1 MKLTIPRRQEIETV
15 VENEV
20 GQTMAEYSVVLTL
33 VVLVIGMGA
42 FVVLALSVVGEYQ
55 RVTGLFT

>member
-33 VVLVIGMGA
+33 VVLVMGMGA
-42 FVVLALSVVGEYQ
+42 FVVLALALVGQYQ

>member
-1 MKLTIPRRQEIETV
+1 MKLTIPRRQEIETIV
-15 VENEV
+15 DNEV

-42 FVVLALSVVGEYQ
+42 FVVLALALVGQYQ

>member
-15 VENEV
+15 VDNEV

-42 FVVLALSVVGEYQ
+42 FVVLALALVGQYQ